1 MHSLKK
7 VETFF
12 GRKNGEFVILPE
24 KNIKYK
30 CTYKAQS
37 CTGNSERIL
46 VTTIPALKIRKVF
59 ALLILPKIGTLDSA
73 NKNLSKYFEELLI
86 PTMPT

>member
-24 KNIKYK
+24 KNYK
-30 CTYKAQS
+30 IQIYIQS
-37 CTGNSERIL
+37 TKLHRKFRKNTGDNYSSPENPKSFCL
-46 VTTIPALKIRKVF
+46 VDFAKNRDFRLRKQK
-59 ALLILPKIGTLDSA
+59 LI
-73 NKNLSKYFEELLI
+73 
-86 PTMPT
+86 